1 MNTATEKTR
10 KEKHAALIKKHGKQ
24 TAEDKKAIK
33 KYGGMFKKT
42 PLDLTEIRQKAWS
55 RK

>member
-1 MNTATEKTR
+1 MKTATAKTR
-10 KEKHAALIKKHGKQ
+10 KEKHAELIKKHGKQ

-33 KYGGMFKKT
+33 KYGGMFKDN
-42 PLDLTEIRQKAWS
+42 PLNFEEIRKKAWS